1 MKRVLI
7 LLFLFIFFLNNRTT
21 AQVILKQSNKVQPID
36 KKRLNN
42 QKKIS
47 VNKSKQ
53 LIKVQP
59 VSVESI
65 DESQIQ
71 SPKKVKRKKPIK
83 GLKYHNKTSKAV
95 KKENE

>member
-1 MKRVLI
+1 MKRVLT
-7 LLFLFIFFLNNRTT
+7 LLFLFIFFLNNQIT

-42 QKKIS
+42 QKATS
-47 VNKSKQ
+47 LNNSKK

-59 VSVESI
+59 VSIKSI
-65 DESQIQ
+65 DKSQIQ

-83 GLKYHNKTSKAV
+83 GLKYHNKNSKAV

>member
-7 LLFLFIFFLNNRTT
+7 LPLLFIFFLNNQIT
-21 AQVILKQSNKVQPID
+21 AQVILKQSNKVQPLD

-42 QKKIS
+42 QKNIS

-53 LIKVQP
+53 LIKVHP
-59 VSVESI
+59 VSVKSI
-65 DESQIQ
+65 DKSQIQ
-71 SPKKVKRKKPIK
+71 SPNKVKRKKPVK